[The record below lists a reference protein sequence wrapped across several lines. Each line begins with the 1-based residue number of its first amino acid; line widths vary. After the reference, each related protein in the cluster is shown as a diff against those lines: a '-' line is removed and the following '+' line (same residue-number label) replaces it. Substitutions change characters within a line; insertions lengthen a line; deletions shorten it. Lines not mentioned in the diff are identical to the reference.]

1 MLPIAHDDALRVG
14 DVVHHPAFGFAT
26 LADIDEKGAKL
37 RWEHAA
43 KSSPT
48 FVSRHGLTTSY
59 RRCRPGG
66 LLARRALEPPRV
78 RRLAQEDPVAVL
90 GLLLADLGEAQPLEH
105 AQDWMRQ
112 VVGDQG
118 MEGNGFDGWWNA
130 ILALA
135 GVDERFNLGS
145 DRIALAS
152 GVDAAAFAVSAPPTP
167 LTTPEPAVTALNEPP
182 RAAHDVADLWS
193 AMVDMAGALAR
204 LHARGATALRRHD
217 AARREAGGWTL
228 PVDPV
233 DGAPRDDVAWACQRV
248 VEELVGLPLPEA
260 LPAHELV
267 DALAGAVPSV
277 APELLGVMRMALARD
292 PALRPRNGV
301 ELSARL
307 AVARAVWQERAAL
320 PTSPRALVCA
330 GFDTHIGT
338 LKSLVGQ
345 ANQDAFLLL
354 GEPDL
359 AFFAVADGISTSTAG
374 SGDLASSLAIR
385 TLRLQWTA
393 HQDTL
398 RAAEEADVFRFL
410 TNALDRA
417 NRVICEA
424 ATRLAHG
431 DLNRHVPMGTTI
443 VVGLCAGDRVFLA
456 ALGDSRALL
465 CGQHGVAPLTWD
477 QNLNAMRLR
486 QATLGHHAGWDE
498 HGYALVGYLGHF
510 DEMGAPSLPP
520 PIFVTTRLLP
530 GEWLVVASDG
540 LTDHAAAEEAAVY
553 RIVQSILSRHGTRS
567 DPHAAMAVARR
578 LVLAANEGTGGDNVT
593 VLALTLSAD
602 AAGPGAES
610 PVPSGDED

>member
-1 MLPIAHDDALRVG
+1 MLPIAPDDSLRVG

-26 LADIDEKGAKL
+26 LEGIEEKGAKL

-43 KSSPT
+43 KSSPM
-48 FVSRHGLTTSY
+48 FVSRHILSTSY

-66 LLARRALEPPRV
+66 LLSRRALEPARV

-90 GLLLADLGEAQPLEH
+90 GLLLADLGDPQSLGH

-130 ILALA
+130 ILSLA
-135 GVDERFNLGS
+135 GVDERFVLS
-145 DRIALAS
+145 RDRIQLAA
-152 GVDAAAFAVSAPPTP
+152 GVKSASFTVPASPTP
-167 LTTPEPAVTALNEPP
+167 LATPEPAATALAQAP
-182 RAAHDVADLWS
+182 ASDHDAEDLWAS
-193 AMVDMAGALAR
+193 ALIIAQALAA
-204 LHARGATALRRHD
+204 LHARGATVLRRRD
-217 AARREAGGWTL
+217 AAVRTPSGWTL
-228 PVDPV
+228 ATDPI
-233 DGAPRDDVAWACQRV
+233 DGAPRDDVAWVAQRV
-248 VEELVGLPLPEA
+248 VEEALGLALPDG

-267 DALAGAVPSV
+267 DALAGAVP
-277 APELLGVMRMALARD
+277 AYPAELLGVLRYALAKD
-292 PALRPRNGV
+292 PSLRPRNGL
-301 ELSARL
+301 ELAGRL
-307 AVARAVWQERAAL
+307 ALAHAAWSSRRSL
-320 PTSPRALVCA
+320 PLSPRAVVCA

-398 RAAEEADVFRFL
+398 RAASDDEVFRFL

-424 ATRLAHG
+424 ASRLAQG
-431 DLNRHVPMGTTI
+431 DINRHVPMGTTI
-443 VVGLCAGDRVFLA
+443 VVGLSFGDRVFLA

-465 CGQHGVAPLTWD
+465 CGAHGIAPLTWD

-486 QATLGHHAGWDE
+486 HATLGNAAGWDE

-510 DEMGAPSLPP
+510 DETGAPLLPP
-520 PIFVTTRLLP
+520 PIFRSTRLLP
-530 GEWLVVASDG
+530 GEWLVLASDG
-540 LTDHAAAEEAAVY
+540 LTDHAANEEAGVY
-553 RIVQSILSRHGTRS
+553 GIIERVLARHGRRN
-567 DPHAAMAVARR
+567 DAHAAMSVARR

-593 VLALTLSAD
+593 VLALTLSGD
-602 AAGPGAES
+602 GAGPETEA
-610 PVPSGDED
+610 PVPSEDED